1 MSAPAPMPHE
11 ISPDHIRKAAASS
24 PDELRSLIRHYGA
37 SAVNDRLFGRDGIYP
52 ALAAAKPEIG
62 DTMSK
67 YDAALEKAQQEAS
80 AEIWAAKNAKGLWHV
95 YNEYKDFIV
104 PNMANDRMMEDFCKP
119 DPVNLEKIRFGLE
132 NSASFI
138 NSLTLTNERDERI
151 RLIDKVVSGS
161 GYNDSRRDA
170 LRKRLEAVVKVAD
183 SDGNIV
189 HAYPVVDNDAL
200 RVRAEKQEVQRQLK
214 GKTSGEIKQ
223 YLAEQRPR
231 SIAPGQKILPDDW
244 TISVL
249 SRMMYDMSRDEWK
262 NFRRKW
268 GAAIED
274 RFAGRS

>member
-1 MSAPAPMPHE
+1 
-11 ISPDHIRKAAASS
+11 
-24 PDELRSLIRHYGA
+24 
-37 SAVNDRLFGRDGIYP
+37 
-52 ALAAAKPEIG
+52 
-62 DTMSK
+62 MSK

-138 NSLTLTNERDERI
+138 NSLTLTTERDERI
-151 RLIDKVVSGS
+151 RLINKIVTNS
-161 GYNDSRRDA
+161 GYTDSRRDA

-183 SDGNIV
+183 TEGNIT

-214 GKTSGEIKQ
+214 GKTAGEIKQ

-231 SIAPGQKILPDDW
+231 TIAPAPKVLPADI
-244 TISVL
+244 TPQALKS
-249 SRMMYDMSRDEWK
+249 MMYKMSRDEWIK
-262 NFRRKW
+262 FHAKW
-268 GAAIED
+268 GDAIQD
-274 RFAGRS
+274 RFDGRS